1 LYCLKTKNF
10 KRMNN
15 ILDLLNSDLG
25 KTLINGTS
33 QQLGQD
39 KNKTASALS
48 AALPLILGAM
58 KNNAKT
64 EQGASGLLSALGN
77 EKHSGG
83 ILDNLGSILGGGGI
97 DDDVLQD
104 GAGILGHVF
113 GGKEQNVAGAVSKS
127 SGIDMGSAMQL
138 LKVAAPVIMGVLG
151 KQARQQNVSSQN
163 GIGDLLGGLLGGQS
177 QQQQSMIERL
187 LDADGDGSIIDD
199 VAGMILGSGGGKKK
213 SGLGGLLGGLFG
225 KR

>member
-1 LYCLKTKNF
+1 
-10 KRMNN
+10 MAS
-15 ILDLLNSDLG
+15 ILDLLNSDIG
-25 KTLINGTS
+25 KTLISGAS

-39 KNKTASALS
+39 KEKTTTALS

-64 EQGASGLLSALGN
+64 PEGAAGLLSALGN
-77 EKHSGG
+77 EKHGGG

-97 DDDVLQD
+97 DDNVMKD

-113 GGKEQNVAGAVSKS
+113 GGKEQNVANAVSKS
-127 SGIDMGSAMQL
+127 SGLDLGSAMNI

-151 KQARQQNVSSQN
+151 KESRQQGVSNQN
-163 GIGDLLGGLLGGQS
+163 GIGDLLGGMLGGGGG
-177 QQQQSMIERL
+177 QQEQSMVERL
-187 LDADGDGSIIDD
+187 LDADGDGSVIDD
-199 VAGMILGSGGGKKK
+199 IAGMVLGASGNKKS

-225 KR
+225 KK

>member
-1 LYCLKTKNF
+1 
-10 KRMNN
+10 MSN

-39 KNKTASALS
+39 KNKTASALN

-64 EQGASGLLSALGN
+64 EQGANGLLSALGN

-127 SGIDMGSAMQL
+127 SGIDMGSAMQI

-151 KQARQQNVSSQN
+151 KQARQQNVSNQN
-163 GIGDLLGGLLGGQS
+163 GIGDLLGGLLGGQG
-177 QQQQSMIERL
+177 QQQQSMVERL